1 MKLALIILAALIGIS
16 LICVCGVYSSRNTA
30 IGYEESVET
39 TKSDINVQLQRRVNL
54 LTELSQCVKQYD
66 KHEAE
71 TLEKVIAMRGKQMS
85 GQEAKEVML
94 QIAAVAEK
102 YPELQS
108 QKNYSKL
115 MTECSL
121 TENIVA
127 QHKKA
132 YNQSVNT
139 YRRYCRSFP
148 TSAFLSLL
156 GYEMID
162 YDRYKSEATDTNP
175 MKLFD

>member
-1 MKLALIILAALIGIS
+1 MKLCFIVFSALIGLS
-16 LICVCGVYSSRNTA
+16 LIGVFSIQGCKNSAITLEEEVRTA
-30 IGYEESVET
+30 QADVDSH
-39 TKSDINVQLQRRVNL
+39 LHRRVNL

-94 QIAAVAEK
+94 QIAAVAER

-108 QKNYSKL
+108 QKNYANL
-115 MTECSL
+115 MNECSI
-121 TENIVA
+121 TENLVA

-132 YNQSVNT
+132 FNSSVKE

-148 TSAFLSLL
+148 ASSVIMML
-156 GYEMID
+156 GYEMVEFE
-162 YDRYKSEATDTNP
+162 YYKSDATDLKPINI
-175 MKLFD
+175 F